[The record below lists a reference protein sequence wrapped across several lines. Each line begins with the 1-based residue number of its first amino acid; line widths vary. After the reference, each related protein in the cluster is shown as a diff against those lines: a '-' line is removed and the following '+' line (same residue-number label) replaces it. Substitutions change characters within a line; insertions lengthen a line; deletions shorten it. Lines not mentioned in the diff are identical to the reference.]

1 MEQGK
6 KSSRKRKAPAPTAE
20 ARENQL
26 IALAV
31 DKVEERMLT
40 GKASSQE
47 YIHFLKLATTKQQL
61 ELEKLKR
68 ENELLAAKKEALN
81 SQKRT
86 EEMYTKAIAAM
97 RSYSGLTD
105 GLDDSEEVIF
115 GID

>member
-1 MEQGK
+1 MSEGK
-6 KSSRKRKAPAPTAE
+6 KSSRKRQAPAPTPE

-31 DKVEERMLT
+31 DKVEERMRT

-47 YIHFLKLATTKQQL
+47 YIHFLKLASTKQQL

-68 ENELLAAKKEALN
+68 ENELLAAKREALEAA
-81 SQKRT
+81 KRT

-105 GLDDSEEVIF
+105 GLDETDEIIL